1 MVKVIVAC
9 MAVAFVILAR
19 RVWELCE
26 EFDAQLAELEV
37 LTKEAKYLNERQLA
51 MIVAAEKQYKL

>member
-1 MVKVIVAC
+1 MVKVIVGC

-26 EFDAQLAELEV
+26 EFDAQLAELET
-37 LTKEAKYLNERQLA
+37 LTQETAYLNKRQLA
-51 MIVAAEKQYKL
+51 MLDAAEKSFKP